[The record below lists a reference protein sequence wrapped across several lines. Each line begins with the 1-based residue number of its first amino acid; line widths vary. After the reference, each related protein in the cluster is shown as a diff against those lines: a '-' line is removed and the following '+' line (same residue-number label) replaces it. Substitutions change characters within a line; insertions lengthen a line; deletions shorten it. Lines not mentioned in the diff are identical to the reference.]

1 MVAAKDSWLI
11 LALDLT
17 PVVYQKSADKNC
29 TGDLGS
35 ISFIQWNSNPEFKF
49 EQTYKRQLIIMLKIP
64 QAILFWRINRVGS
77 LKRVDL
83 P

>member
-35 ISFIQWNSNPEFKF
+35 ISFIQWNS
-49 EQTYKRQLIIMLKIP
+49 KI
-64 QAILFWRINRVGS
+64 QV
-77 LKRVDL
+77 
-83 P
+83 